1 MGRGLPKKYAKMGFK
16 RGWRAYKAAKG
27 RGRTKRRKASTRRP
41 RASKRR
47 VRRTVK
53 RKGGSMGRR
62 YHIAPILG
70 LAAYP
75 VSTALAGWQS
85 GAPWDQTVS
94 AIASGYVGYDMS
106 TGEFRTDRMALN
118 YGAIFAGWGISW
130 LAGKLGLNKKLPKG
144 INI

>member
-16 RGWRAYKAAKG
+16 RGWAAYKRTKG
-27 RGRTKRRKASTRRP
+27 KGRTKRRSPRRRRP
-41 RASKRR
+41 VRRRRR
-47 VRRTVK
+47 VAKRVK
-53 RKGGSMGRR
+53 KGGSMGRR